1 MAQSLHVRL
10 KPEAASG
17 ILSQDVQ
24 VVRAPRILKNQP
36 GMMKIESS
44 FDSERSLWAEHK
56 HWLNE
61 VLTSWIKKSVKFSGF
76 SLIFWKRTGQVE

>member
-36 GMMKIESS
+36 GMMKIKSS
-44 FDSERSLWAEHK
+44 FDSEGTLWAGHK
-56 HWLNE
+56 
-61 VLTSWIKKSVKFSGF
+61 IG
-76 SLIFWKRTGQVE
+76 

>member
-36 GMMKIESS
+36 GIMKIKSS
-44 FDSERSLWAEHK
+44 FDSEGTLWAEHK
-56 HWLNE
+56 
-61 VLTSWIKKSVKFSGF
+61 IG
-76 SLIFWKRTGQVE
+76 

>member
-17 ILSQDVQ
+17 ILWQDAQ

-36 GMMKIESS
+36 GMMKIKSS
-44 FDSERSLWAEHK
+44 FDIEMS
-56 HWLNE
+56 
-61 VLTSWIKKSVKFSGF
+61 
-76 SLIFWKRTGQVE
+76 